1 MIPFRFDND
10 CRKLLNNINSG
21 QCLNDAFSRI
31 LDKLALG
38 PLAQYLSAKE
48 VKEKSKEKDKNMRER
63 DRKAQSQKA
72 VSHTSLSVN
81 AVDRKSTQVKTE
93 VKTNLVVII
102 PNIPKIPRKK

>member
-10 CRKLLNNINSG
+10 CRKILNNLNSA

-31 LDKLALG
+31 LDKLAMG

-48 VKEKSKEKDKNMRER
+48 VKEQSKEKDKSMRER
-63 DRKAQSQKA
+63 ERKAQSQKT

-81 AVDRKSTQVKTE
+81 SV
-93 VKTNLVVII
+93 
-102 PNIPKIPRKK
+102 